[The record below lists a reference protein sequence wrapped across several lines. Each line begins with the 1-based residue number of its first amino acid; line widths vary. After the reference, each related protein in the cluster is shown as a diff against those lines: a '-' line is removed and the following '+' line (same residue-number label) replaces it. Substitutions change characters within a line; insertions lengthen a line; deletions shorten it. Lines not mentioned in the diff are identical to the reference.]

1 MTLISH
7 KAKSPGK
14 QYKEVVMSRL
24 VLLFGMP
31 RSGTTWIGKLFDS
44 HKDTYYLHEP
54 DSVMPDYEMPL
65 LMGETCQ
72 PNRLSQH
79 VKTWLSPDSEKVI
92 ASRPFFNKSYL
103 GFLPWR
109 LFLFTAY
116 ACKLTARLGLPFM
129 RRPLRIQSKPPVLVW
144 KSIESLGRLPALHL
158 TSNTISIHIMRHPC
172 GQIASTLRG
181 EEMAQFDGSL
191 ISSQDWDLFEKLLK
205 QSGETRFSLQ
215 QIKAMTPEERLT
227 LRWGIINDYALQIQ
241 ASEKAVVLI
250 YEDLCRDPKGQLT
263 ELFNKVGLE
272 LAEQTSQYLDQS
284 TQGEDKAYYATR
296 KNPLV
301 AAYKWREQL
310 TPAQQ
315 QRIALMMSHFKSAA
329 YYADD
334 F

>member
-1 MTLISH
+1 
-7 KAKSPGK
+7 
-14 QYKEVVMSRL
+14 MSRL

-44 HKDTYYLHEP
+44 HRDTYYLHEP
-54 DSVMPDYEMPL
+54 DSVMPDDDMPL
-65 LMGETCQ
+65 LMGETCEPGLFARQ
-72 PNRLSQH
+72 VSA
-79 VKTWLSPDSEKVI
+79 WLTPDGEKVI
-92 ASRPFFNKSYL
+92 ASRPFFSKSYL

-109 LFLFTAY
+109 LFLLTAY
-116 ACKLTARLGLPFM
+116 GCKLTSRLGLPLL
-129 RRPLRIQSKPPVLVW
+129 RRPVRIQSTPPVIVW

-158 TSNTISIHIMRHPC
+158 TSDAISIHILRHPC

-181 EEMAQFDGSL
+181 EKMAQFDGSL
-191 ISSQDWDLFEKLLK
+191 TSSQDWDLFEKLLK
-205 QSGETRFSLQ
+205 QSGESRFSLQ
-215 QIKAMTPEERLT
+215 DIKAMTAEERLT

-241 ASEKAVVLI
+241 ASDKAVLLI

-263 ELFNKVGLE
+263 ALFNKVGLT
-272 LAEQTSQYLDQS
+272 LADETEQYLAQS

-315 QRIALMMSHFKSAA
+315 QRIALMMVNFKSGG
-329 YYADD
+329 YYAND